1 MLLETLL
8 YTITLK
14 QCFFVN
20 TPFLTDLNAY
30 IYMDKQMKIQLT
42 QTPFASKQKTNILDK
57 TKAKDLDTQLFIHTS
72 ILGHTKL
79 KTMVLSYS

>member
-1 MLLETLL
+1 
-8 YTITLK
+8 
-14 QCFFVN
+14 
-20 TPFLTDLNAY
+20 
-30 IYMDKQMKIQLT
+30 MKIQLT